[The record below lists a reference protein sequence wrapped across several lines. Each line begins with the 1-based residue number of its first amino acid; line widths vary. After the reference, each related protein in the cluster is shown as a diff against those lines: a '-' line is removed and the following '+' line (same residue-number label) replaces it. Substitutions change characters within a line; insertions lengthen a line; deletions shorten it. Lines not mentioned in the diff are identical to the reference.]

1 MANALDYVKEFGHL
15 SFTQKP
21 FNDIDS
27 IVFCVLNYV
36 NYYDT
41 HVNENTH
48 TLEEIGKE
56 FLQAHTY
63 KEMKKIGFAQ
73 AEAYSMLRLVTK
85 AERYRHII
93 VEDYIYEHCREYM
106 FGVMT
111 FHINKNLDFIC
122 FEGTD
127 ELVCGWRE
135 DFALSCTF
143 PVKTHYMARDYL
155 LKHIDPKGPKVILGG
170 HSKGGNQALVG
181 AMMLDKPHQD
191 RIQKIYNLDGPGL
204 RAEQFN
210 SKEYAVLRDRYVH
223 IIPHS
228 SVVGIMLHHDN
239 FKVVRSTKENIMS
252 HALLSWQVTGDK
264 LLKSPRSAS
273 SLETERR
280 LWIWCD
286 HHGDE
291 DRRKILEAVMGV
303 VENSNIRYT
312 NSIAKPKNII
322 KIIKQSKKVDKETR
336 DLVIG
341 LLRYVAL
348 KRDD

>member
-15 SFTQKP
+15 SFSKKP

-27 IVFCVLNYV
+27 ILFCLLNYV
-36 NYYDT
+36 DFTKTSINDG
-41 HVNENTH
+41 VH
-48 TLEEIGKE
+48 TLEEVGKE
-56 FLQAHTY
+56 FVDAHTL
-63 KEMKKIGFAQ
+63 KEMKKVGFAQ
-73 AEAYSMLRLVTK
+73 AEAYQALKAMIK
-85 AERYRHII
+85 AERYRHVL
-93 VEDYIYEHCREYM
+93 VEDYIYESSREMM
-106 FGVMT
+106 FGALT
-111 FHINKNLDFIC
+111 FHLSPKLDVIC

-143 PVKTHYMARDYL
+143 PVQTHYKARDYL
-155 LKHIDPKGPKVILGG
+155 IKHIDPKGPKVYLMG

-181 AMMLDKPHQD
+181 AMMLDKKRQD
-191 RIQKIYNLDGPGL
+191 KVIKIYNNDGPGL
-204 RAEQFN
+204 RPDQYN

-239 FKVVRSTKENIMS
+239 FIVVHSTKENLMS
-252 HALLSWQVTGDK
+252 HALLTWEVEGDK
-264 LLKSPRSAS
+264 LKLSPRSAS

-286 HHGDE
+286 QHGDE
-291 DRRKILEAVMGV
+291 DRRKILEAVMGLI
-303 VENSNIRYT
+303 ENNNIIYT

-322 KIIKQSKKVDKETR
+322 KILKSSRKVDKETR
-336 DLVIG
+336 DLVIE
-341 LLRYVAL
+341 LLRFVAF
-348 KRDD
+348 KRDE